1 MGKCQKVFKGI
12 LFTVLF
18 LMLLLF
24 RGIRKGLY
32 VVLFRWCSWQIGAV
46 GVILVLLLLG
56 LVIWNGIRTTK
67 RKIILTCLLVLLTL
81 LLIPIGR
88 FLDPFS
94 YEVHPV
100 QVEAGGEI
108 VLFRPTG
115 LKGHMYNIGRKG
127 VLVKIAPKDYPVSTY
142 GHFSPDLYE
151 VTAEGEELVFRVRNE
166 ERTEC
171 EKCPD
176 NCIDC
181 ENTNGKCNKCQSGY
195 GLKDNKCTQCQKGYY
210 SDFTTNNTCIKCPKG
225 YYSSNTKSIRC
236 EKCYGNT
243 YSDDEGLSQCKECD
257 SSCKTC
263 DNTNGNCL
271 TCKNGYKIKG
281 GS

>member
-100 QVEAGGEI
+100 QVEAGEDV

-171 EKCPD
+171 CRMDTADLPD
-176 NCIDC
+176 VS
-181 ENTNGKCNKCQSGY
+181 GKDWATFF
-195 GLKDNKCTQCQKGYY
+195 L
-210 SDFTTNNTCIKCPKG
+210 
-225 YYSSNTKSIRC
+225 
-236 EKCYGNT
+236 
-243 YSDDEGLSQCKECD
+243 
-257 SSCKTC
+257 
-263 DNTNGNCL
+263 
-271 TCKNGYKIKG
+271 NGYTVLYLVCIVWLFFGEKLRKKFLT
-281 GS
+281 SPN